1 MQEGR
6 DDESVRYVDVKSLLL
21 FDGIG
26 RVDSRPGA
34 FHQQLV
40 VTFFMNGVVALLA
53 LVSLH
58 SKTPQK
64 LVAEGAKG
72 RLAEKFG
79 DELVALERVD
89 LDGRKVRLRVN
100 EQRLRRQRIPT
111 TQVKVW
117 KKTGADRRLPKSHAG
132 KQVKF

>member
-21 FDGIG
+21 FDSIG

-58 SKTPQK
+58 SETPQK

-89 LDGRKVRLRVN
+89 LDGRKVRFRVT
-100 EQRLRRQRIPT
+100 E
-111 TQVKVW
+111 
-117 KKTGADRRLPKSHAG
+117 RRLAG
-132 KQVKF
+132 RGGE

>member
-6 DDESVRYVDVKSLLL
+6 DNESVRYVDVESLLL
-21 FDGIG
+21 FD
-26 RVDSRPGA
+26 RLRCVDSRPGT

-40 VTFFMNGVVALLA
+40 VTFFMNGVVTLLA

-58 SKTPQK
+58 SETPQK

-89 LDGRKVRLRVN
+89 LNGRRARGIYV
-100 EQRLRRQRIPT
+100 E
-111 TQVKVW
+111 
-117 KKTGADRRLPKSHAG
+117 
-132 KQVKF
+132 